1 MTKPLGEVTQHLRDQ
16 LAMFYGPR
24 LKGIYVYGSYARGEE
39 DDESDLDVLVVLD
52 RIDHYVGEIDRSG
65 RIIADLSLEYEVSIS
80 RTFVSEEQWRTSD
93 TFFLQ
98 NVREEA
104 VPA

>member
-1 MTKPLGEVTQHLRDQ
+1 MTRPLCEVTHDLRNQ
-16 LAMFYGPR
+16 LAMLYGSR
-24 LKGIYVYGSYARGEE
+24 LKGVYVYGSYARGEE
-39 DDESDLDVLVVLD
+39 DEESDLDVLVILD

-80 RTFVSEEQWRTSD
+80 RTFVSEEQWQTGD

-104 VPA
+104 VSA